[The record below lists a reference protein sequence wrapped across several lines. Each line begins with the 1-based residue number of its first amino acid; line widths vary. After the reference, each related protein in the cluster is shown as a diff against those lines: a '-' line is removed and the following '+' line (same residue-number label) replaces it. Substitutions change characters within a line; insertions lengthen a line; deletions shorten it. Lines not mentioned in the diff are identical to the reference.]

1 MSTSLTWQELP
12 EWLQEPVIR
21 GHLSLAEAAELWDY
35 SLTGTEAYNPLPPH
49 LFPAAERL
57 CLLEMEA
64 SPTQH

>member
-1 MSTSLTWQELP
+1 MHNSLTYQHLP
-12 EWLQEPVIR
+12 RWLQEPVIQ